1 MMSLVAAAIAVACF
15 SLNAPLM
22 GLAMRKGGRPGA
34 IVALRNFTAGAVL
47 TPATMLLL
55 GPPPMMWEAAA
66 FALLASL
73 FGPGVGDI
81 LYNFSIQRV
90 GASTAATLAYM
101 YIFVAY
107 SLDVLL
113 LGAEPRGTA
122 IVGGILAL
130 TGIAL
135 SSNGLRGRW
144 NVWGVAYGALTAVSW
159 GVATT
164 ALKAATDLW
173 APEHIAMFRSIFLSV
188 VLGAA
193 YGRDI
198 KGIGMGAA
206 AWGSVSGF
214 TGLVLGALGFIYSVR
229 DLGVTATALITAA
242 VPVLTPLMARAIL
255 GDPIRRGQA
264 AGALLTGT
272 GIAIGVAA

>member
-1 MMSLVAAAIAVACF
+1 MPLVAAAVAVVCF

-34 IVALRNFTAGAVL
+34 IVALRNFTAGIVL
-47 TPATMLLL
+47 VPTTLFLL
-55 GPPPMMWEAAA
+55 GPPPMMWEAVA
-66 FALLASL
+66 FALFASL
-73 FGPGVGDI
+73 FGPGIGDI

-90 GASTAATLAYM
+90 GAATAATLAYM

-107 SLDVLL
+107 SLDVLV
-113 LGAEPRGTA
+113 LGAEPRGA
-122 IVGGILAL
+122 AVIGGILAL
-130 TGIAL
+130 MGIAL
-135 SSNGLRGRW
+135 SSNGFRGRW
-144 NVWGVAYGALTAVSW
+144 NAWGAAYGALTAVSW
-159 GVATT
+159 GVATA

-173 APEHIAMFRSIFLSV
+173 TPEHIAMFRSVFLSV

-193 YGRDI
+193 YWRDL
-198 KGIGMGAA
+198 KWAGPGAVT
-206 AWGSVSGF
+206 WGSISGF

-264 AGALLTGT
+264 VGALLTGT
-272 GIAIGVAA
+272 GIAVGIAA